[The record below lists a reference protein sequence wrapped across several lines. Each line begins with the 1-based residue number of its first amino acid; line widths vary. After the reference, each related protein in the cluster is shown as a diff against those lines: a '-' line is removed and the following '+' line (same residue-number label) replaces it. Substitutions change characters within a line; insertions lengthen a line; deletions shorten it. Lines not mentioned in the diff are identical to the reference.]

1 MAALLGGSTG
11 SARLELRVSVG
22 EARRGAVF
30 FEDLLYSARD
40 RRRSPRHVHRR
51 AQRAPR
57 REPQH
62 GRELAGGN
70 RADTNGRPEVSK

>member
-1 MAALLGGSTG
+1 MVALLGGSTG

-40 RRRSPRHVHRR
+40 RRRSPRHVHGG
-51 AQRAPR
+51 AQRAQR

-62 GRELAGGN
+62 GREQGWQSSGHN
-70 RADTNGRPEVSK
+70 RFRYNFFV